1 MRIVQKFGG
10 SSLAD
15 WPRLR
20 RAAGLSLEAQRRGN
34 QVLVVV
40 SAAGD
45 STDEMIRLVR
55 EISPHPPARELDALL
70 ATGEQRSAALMAIT
84 LAELG
89 APARSFTGWQA
100 GLLTEDR
107 HGEARLRSIEPL
119 RLTEAL
125 DAGLIAVVAGFQGL
139 TPTGDISTLGR
150 GGSDTTAVALAAA
163 LGTGR
168 CEIYTDVDGVYTA
181 DPRLVPAARL
191 IPAIDFRDMLVL
203 ARAGSQVLHAD
214 SVRLAEAEGQPI
226 RLLSSFTAS
235 PGSEVRTLAE
245 AERPALAGIT
255 RDAEAHTVT
264 LAGRAAAEEAAALLE
279 QVLLPAGIPAELRL
293 PAEGCACFAVKAGQE
308 LPVLRALH
316 RAIWE

>member
-20 RAAGLSLEAQRRGN
+20 RAAGLCLEAQRRGN
-34 QVLVVV
+34 QVLAVV

-84 LAELG
+84 LTELG
-89 APARSFTGWQA
+89 AAARSFTGWQA
-100 GLLTEDR
+100 GLMTEEE
-107 HGEARLRSIEPL
+107 HGAARLRSVEAK
-119 RLTEAL
+119 RLSEAL
-125 DAGLIAVVAGFQGL
+125 EAGMIPVVAGFQGL
-139 TPTGDISTLGR
+139 TPSGEISTLGR

-163 LGTGR
+163 LGAGR
-168 CEIYTDVDGVYTA
+168 CEIYTDVDGIYSA
-181 DPRLVPAARL
+181 DPRLVPAAKL
-191 IPAIDFRDMLVL
+191 LPAVDFRDMLAL
-203 ARAGSQVLHAD
+203 ARAGSQVLHAE
-214 SVRLAEAEGQPI
+214 SVRLAQAAGQPI

-235 PGSEVRTLAE
+235 AGSEVRRLPET
-245 AERPALAGIT
+245 ERPAFAGVT

-264 LAGRAAAEEAAALLE
+264 LVGREAAGAAEELRA
-279 QVLLPAGIPAELRL
+279 QVLLPAGIAAERCES
-293 PAEGCACFAVKAGQE
+293 AAGSACFFVKAGQE
-308 LPVLRALH
+308 LAALRALH
-316 RAIWE
+316 RAVFE

>member
-107 HGEARLRSIEPL
+107 HGEARLRSIEPQ

-139 TPTGDISTLGR
+139 TPTAGPRRFGHHGCSARSRARHG
-150 GGSDTTAVALAAA
+150 AL
-163 LGTGR
+163 
-168 CEIYTDVDGVYTA
+168 
-181 DPRLVPAARL
+181 
-191 IPAIDFRDMLVL
+191 
-203 ARAGSQVLHAD
+203 
-214 SVRLAEAEGQPI
+214 
-226 RLLSSFTAS
+226 
-235 PGSEVRTLAE
+235 
-245 AERPALAGIT
+245 
-255 RDAEAHTVT
+255 
-264 LAGRAAAEEAAALLE
+264 
-279 QVLLPAGIPAELRL
+279 
-293 PAEGCACFAVKAGQE
+293 
-308 LPVLRALH
+308 
-316 RAIWE
+316 